1 MAKQKKKAKK
11 AKKVVKKKVPKKK
24 YDPFVTLSVRA
35 STKRRIDALKK
46 RMIKQLKRDVSYDY
60 IIRQLL
66 KKK

>member
-11 AKKVVKKKVPKKK
+11 AKKVVKQKK
-24 YDPFVTLSVRA
+24 YDPFVTLSIRA

-46 RMIKQLKRDVSYDY
+46 KIVRQLKRDVSYDY
-60 IIRQLL
+60 VIRQLL